1 MMRPSRDVRATVVP
15 VLAALLVLAGP
26 VAAARVVA
34 AAPLDRVD
42 RMNSMARVSQVDSM
56 ARANQVGSTARVN
69 EVDSVVRVNEVDS
82 VARSNQADSV
92 AHVDQVDSMAR
103 MNRVVGVHWMD
114 SGTLARRSDRVRSR
128 HESALS
134 PPAYERS
141 RMHLG
146 RPDPSCQVHIG
157 DVRVAGFRSHDRW
170 LQAAGVSAYLACK
183 RPVRDISLQVTLWKS
198 GLFYDHRQ
206 AQTTAKAAAG
216 SHLGGDLTRVTCKD
230 ETTSRFF
237 GVAHAVVYFGGRRGD
252 AWVRSPGTSKPR
264 CGT

>member
-1 MMRPSRDVRATVVP
+1 MMWPSRDVRATVVP

-42 RMNSMARVSQVDSM
+42 RMNSMARVNQVDSM
-56 ARANQVGSTARVN
+56 TRANQ
-69 EVDSVVRVNEVDS
+69 VDS
-82 VARSNQADSV
+82 VARVNQVDSV
-92 AHVDQVDSMAR
+92 ARMDQVDSIARVDQVESTAR
-103 MNRVVGVHWMD
+103 MDRVVGGHWMD
-114 SGTLARRSDRVRSR
+114 TGAHVRRGDRVRSR

-134 PPAYERS
+134 RLAHERT

-146 RPDPSCQVHIG
+146 RPDPGCQVHIG
-157 DVRVAGFRSHDRW
+157 DAHVSGFRSHDRW
-170 LQAAGVSAYLACK
+170 LHAAGVSAYLACK
-183 RPVRDISLQVTLWKS
+183 RPVRDMSLQVTLWKS

-252 AWVRSPGTSKPR
+252 AWVRSPGTSRPR